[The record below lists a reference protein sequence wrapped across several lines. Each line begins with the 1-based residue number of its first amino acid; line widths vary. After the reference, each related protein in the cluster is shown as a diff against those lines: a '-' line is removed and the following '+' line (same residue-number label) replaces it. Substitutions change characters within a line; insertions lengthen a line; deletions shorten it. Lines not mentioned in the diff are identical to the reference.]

1 MGSGSHEA
9 QEKDVYVRADHRSNT
24 RQGRQRTQ
32 SKPGFQIQ
40 HQPWWQGRGWNQ
52 MKPRTSCTKEGTDT
66 VAWNKQVLAEGQ
78 IAVSQN
84 RIE

>member
-40 HQPWWQGRGWNQ
+40 HQSWLQGRDRHQ
-52 MKPRTSCTKEGTDT
+52 VKQRTSCTREETGT
-66 VAWNKQVLAEGQ
+66 VA
-78 IAVSQN
+78 
-84 RIE
+84 